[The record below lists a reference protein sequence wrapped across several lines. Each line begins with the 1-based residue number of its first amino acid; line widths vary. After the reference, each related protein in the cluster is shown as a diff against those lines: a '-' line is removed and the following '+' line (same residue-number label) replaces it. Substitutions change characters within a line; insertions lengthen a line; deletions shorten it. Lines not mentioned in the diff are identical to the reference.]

1 MPPQAQPV
9 ETFLPPQGQPVIQLA
24 TIESN
29 ASSQNKEAL
38 EKILASQ
45 METMQKEMQESFN
58 ALKQKVQQPVESFL

>member
-1 MPPQAQPV
+1 VNRVTEPFAPPQAQPV

-38 EKILASQ
+38 EKVLASQ

-58 ALKQKVQQPVESFL
+58 ALK